1 MPVGAAD
8 GDEEGIKVSRCSVAS
23 GAASGKK
30 GRGEGGCLAGVGGA
44 ERGYPEH
51 CTRRHCGKLCKL
63 EAAANYF
70 ASV

>member
-1 MPVGAAD
+1 V
-8 GDEEGIKVSRCSVAS
+8 
-23 GAASGKK
+23 
-30 GRGEGGCLAGVGGA
+30 GVGGA